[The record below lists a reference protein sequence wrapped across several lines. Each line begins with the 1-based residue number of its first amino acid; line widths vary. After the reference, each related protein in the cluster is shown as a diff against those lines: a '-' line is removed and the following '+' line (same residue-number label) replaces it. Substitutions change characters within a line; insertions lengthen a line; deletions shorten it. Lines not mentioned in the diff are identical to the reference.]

1 MAKSTRTIDFNLIS
15 PDDPK
20 IRVIKGQ
27 KGKTEFRAL
36 APKKLLLR
44 IAELSDG
51 SFTREWATRYVDGS
65 GAHRRHRYGLWPEMT
80 FAQAAAAHIE
90 AMRLLGTGGD
100 PASDKVEK
108 KRALA
113 ARETVRT
120 AVDQYLS
127 ENHNGLVSGT
137 TLKEYARLFEKHL
150 IPSLGDEA
158 LADIDKERWSA
169 FFRDERRKFRARDQ
183 ARVEK
188 AAEKGKEVAPR
199 KGVLITRLFWAISSL
214 LTWASLETVGIIKES
229 HLPPPERMGFAK
241 EKGKPRPMDDREISL
256 FWNEIDATR
265 MEKGTRCALKLILLT
280 ALRPAELLSIRK
292 RDISLAE
299 TWVDK
304 RSGAPVDRGGGMLRI
319 RRTKRQEALRV
330 PLSPPARAIVQ
341 EAITA
346 AGLGAAGPDAPL
358 FPNKGRP
365 GAPMEVA
372 VLSKALRRNLSR
384 FDFDPSKPPVTPH
397 KLRATAADLARQLDF
412 DPAVVS
418 ALLNHTD
425 HSVAGRHYSEWDS
438 INQRA
443 DAANAI
449 AKRIE
454 TLSIQARAKTGV
466 VNA

>member
-1 MAKSTRTIDFNLIS
+1 M
-15 PDDPK
+15 
-20 IRVIKGQ
+20 
-27 KGKTEFRAL
+27 
-36 APKKLLLR
+36 
-44 IAELSDG
+44 
-51 SFTREWATRYVDGS
+51 
-65 GAHRRHRYGLWPEMT
+65 
-80 FAQAAAAHIE
+80 
-90 AMRLLGTGGD
+90 
-100 PASDKVEK
+100 
-108 KRALA
+108 
-113 ARETVRT
+113 
-120 AVDQYLS
+120 
-127 ENHNGLVSGT
+127 
-137 TLKEYARLFEKHL
+137 
-150 IPSLGDEA
+150 
-158 LADIDKERWSA
+158 
-169 FFRDERRKFRARDQ
+169 
-183 ARVEK
+183 
-188 AAEKGKEVAPR
+188 
-199 KGVLITRLFWAISSL
+199 
-214 LTWASLETVGIIKES
+214 
-229 HLPPPERMGFAK
+229 
-241 EKGKPRPMDDREISL
+241 
-256 FWNEIDATR
+256 
-265 MEKGTRCALKLILLT
+265 
-280 ALRPAELLSIRK
+280 
-292 RDISLAE
+292 
-299 TWVDK
+299 
-304 RSGAPVDRGGGMLRI
+304 
-319 RRTKRQEALRV
+319 
-330 PLSPPARAIVQ
+330 Q